1 MIDWKVVDW
10 KREESI
16 GKEREKEVILSDST
30 VLITT
35 AATRALSW
43 YACPTFE
50 KLAYQG
56 RISIA
61 DRYRILLRAVGY
73 GDERR
78 TLARSDAIAHL
89 GVWTHALE
97 ARSTMPVETVSSRKA
112 HLQWL

>member
-1 MIDWKVVDW
+1 M
-10 KREESI
+10 
-16 GKEREKEVILSDST
+16 L
-30 VLITT
+30 L
-35 AATRALSW
+35 AL
-43 YACPTFE
+43 PLTE

-61 DRYRILLRAVGY
+61 ERYRTLLRAVGY

-89 GVWTHALE
+89 GVWIHALE
-97 ARSTMPVETVSSRKA
+97 SRSTMPVETVSSRKA